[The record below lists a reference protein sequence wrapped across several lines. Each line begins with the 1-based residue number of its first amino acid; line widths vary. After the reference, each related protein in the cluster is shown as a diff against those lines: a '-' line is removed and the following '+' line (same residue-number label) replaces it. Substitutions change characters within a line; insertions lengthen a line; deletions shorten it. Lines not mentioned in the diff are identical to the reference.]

1 MPNIEYTIKL
11 NFMKKLVT
19 PITLLCLFLVV
30 FSSSLK
36 AQLNYLPGGFSTS
49 VSTYTDLGTGG
60 SAISVN
66 NSDDG
71 FSAPLPIGFTFNFN
85 GASYDSFTFS
95 TNGFIKLGRDTASR
109 QFLFTTMAQ
118 PPANGPFTAATS
130 PAPLGRDSS
139 FIFAFGQD
147 IIPLNP
153 SDAYRYE
160 VSGFPGT
167 QVCTI
172 QWKNVKDK
180 LQGGVAGLWDT
191 INFQIKLFE
200 GTNVIQIM
208 YGKWTSTSNINA
220 ARFSA
225 VGLVG
230 NSMTTANQN
239 LHLVKGSTVAWGG
252 AVANTGFYLNNA
264 VNYRNPTSTPAG
276 PAPENGR
283 TYTFTPLM
291 LNDASVRAVYAQ
303 GKVALPY
310 YRPDSIRANIANT
323 GINTLTGLVV
333 TLTISGAN
341 TYTTTATIASLAP
354 NANTN
359 VSFAPYYP
367 TNLGASLITVSVPT
381 DDNPANNNRNYSF
394 SVGEH
399 VQSYIDTLVPS
410 SGGNG
415 TTIPNFWGAKYFI
428 QGSGMITQVRSL
440 LASNSEAANDT
451 VCGLVL
457 DSTGRVLARS
467 PNYIVQTSDLG
478 TTLVFNMTMPAVVT
492 NQSVIVGIAGG
503 QSVDGLNY
511 FLGTS
516 QTETPIRPDVQ
527 FYFMTQTFPGG
538 VTSLNVGNVYAN
550 PVGWGTTRLMMEC
563 KVDPLPPV
571 DVGVSASGPNAAVK
585 VPTNVSIPLR
595 AVVKNFGT
603 QLRPN
608 GIQVRYQVNG
618 GAIVGPVLTSLPI
631 NPGDTTSVVF
641 AGTSALNFGSAG
653 NYTVKIF
660 TSLAGDGLIGN
671 DTLTVV
677 YQAQAAQTLPFL
689 LANNLMASFTTLGNS
704 PAIWKQG
711 TAIQA
716 TGTSSSLVTYADNI
730 NSISGREA
738 WLISPPISLVGTVNP
753 MLHFQLAHGPNTF
766 SGTDDT
772 LEVMVS
778 TDGGL
783 NYVSLFNKSSQLS
796 APSLGTD
803 TPTALF
809 YTPGYAQDWRYESVN
824 LSSFAGSPYITLA
837 FRNKSASG
845 NSIYIGGLSLANAAN
860 TSNQSVGFASSFYN
874 NELSLTFSSIGNASG
889 SISMSRYATAP
900 FSQASPVFATNA
912 NATTNNASI
921 FTPSNA
927 SVTHW
932 YSIAYSG
939 IGTGNYSPSISYSI
953 NLDLTTIPGI
963 SSTDSLYII
972 RRSDFSGSWQAVNT
986 SVSGV
991 NLYTGLL
998 TGFGDFGIG
1007 SIPSRNALPVTWL
1020 SFSGAIKNANEN
1032 DLHWQTSMEQN
1043 AHYFEVE
1050 YSLDNQNFESVGKV
1064 LAAGNSKKVNTYSF
1078 NHKHGLPAM
1087 KSFFY
1092 RIKQVDV
1099 DGVFSYSKTIVL
1111 SDETLLSN
1119 KPEVVLNNPFSGIL
1133 SIGLSQ
1139 ADASAVFIRVMDAQ
1153 GKIVL
1158 EKMYEAPAGYAT
1170 CELNELSKNGAGFY
1184 YLEIERN
1191 QEIFYKRKLVKTVE

>member
-1 MPNIEYTIKL
+1 
-11 NFMKKLVT
+11 MKKVCT
-19 PITLLCLFLVV
+19 PIILFWAFL
-30 FSSSLK
+30 FMLSNQLK

-49 VSTYTDLGTGG
+49 IATYTDIGTSGT
-60 SAISVN
+60 AISV
-66 NSDDG
+66 SDADDG
-71 FSAPLPIGFTFNFN
+71 FSAALPIGFMFNFN
-85 GASYDSFTFS
+85 GATYDSFTFS

-109 QFLFTTMAQ
+109 QFLFTTQAQ

-147 IIPLNP
+147 IFPLNP

-167 QVCTI
+167 QICTI
-172 QWKNVKDK
+172 QWKNVRDK

-200 GTNVIQIM
+200 GTNVIEIV

-230 NSMTTANQN
+230 NSMTIANQN
-239 LHLVKGSTVAWGG
+239 LHLVKGSTVAWSG

-276 PAPENGR
+276 PAPELGR

-341 TYTTTATIASLAP
+341 TYTTSATITSLAP

-359 VSFAPYYP
+359 VSFAPYLP
-367 TNLGASLITVSVPT
+367 TNLGASLITVSVPA

-415 TTIPNFWGAKYFI
+415 TTIPNFWGSKYFI
-428 QGSGMITQVRSL
+428 EGSGMVTQVRSL

-563 KVDPLPPV
+563 KVDPLPPI
-571 DVGVSASGPNAAVK
+571 DVGISASGPNAAVK

-595 AVVKNFGT
+595 AVVRNFGT
-603 QLRPN
+603 QLRSS

-618 GAIVGPVLTSLPI
+618 GAVVGPVSTAVAL

-641 AGTSALNFGSAG
+641 AGTAALNFGSAG
-653 NYTVKIF
+653 NFTVKIF

-677 YQAQAAQTLPFL
+677 FQAQAAQTLPYL
-689 LANNLMASFTTLGNS
+689 QANNLLSTFTTLNNT

-711 TAIQA
+711 TAMQA
-716 TGTSSSLVTYADNI
+716 NGVSNSLVTFADNI
-730 NSISGREA
+730 STTNGREA
-738 WLISPPISLVGTVNP
+738 WLLSPPISLVGSANP
-753 MLHFQLAHGPNTF
+753 VLHFQVAHGPNTF
-766 SGTDDT
+766 AGTDDT
-772 LEVMVS
+772 LEVLVS

-783 NYVSLFNKSSQLS
+783 NYTSLYLKSSQLS
-796 APSLGTD
+796 IPALGSD
-803 TPTALF
+803 TPSALF
-809 YTPGYAQDWRYESVN
+809 YTPNFSQDWRYESVN
-824 LSSFAGSPYITLA
+824 LSLFAGAPYITLA
-837 FRNKSASG
+837 FKNKSGSG
-845 NSIYIGGLSLANAAN
+845 NSIYIGGLSVANVAN
-860 TSNQSVGFASSFYN
+860 INTQSVSFASSFYN
-874 NELSLTFSSIGNASG
+874 AELSVTFSSIGNTAG
-889 SISMSRYATAP
+889 GISMSRHSSAP
-900 FSQASPVFATNA
+900 FTSASPVFASNTNA
-912 NATTNNASI
+912 TSNNSSI

-927 SVTHW
+927 SITHW
-932 YSIAYSG
+932 YSLAYSG
-939 IGTGNYSPSISYSI
+939 IGVGNYSPSVSYSVNI
-953 NLDLTTIPGI
+953 DITNIPGI
-963 SSTDSLYII
+963 SSVDSLYII
-972 RRSDFSGSWQAVNT
+972 RRSDFSGSWQAVST
-986 SVSGV
+986 SISGV
-991 NLYTGLL
+991 NLYTGLIS
-998 TGFGDFGIG
+998 GFGDIGIG
-1007 SIPSRNALPVTWL
+1007 SIPSRNALPVSWL
-1020 SFSGAIKNANEN
+1020 AFTGKIVNEQKNELNWQTSQEMNADYFELEFGSDPNNFVPVGKLKAAGNSNTIQQYTMAHAHQEQGLNTFYYRVKQVDTDGKYSYSKTITLSNEITQVNKPEISVINPFSGAIKFGLN
-1032 DLHWQTSMEQN
+1032 QTDFSEISIR
-1043 AHYFEVE
+1043 V
-1050 YSLDNQNFESVGKV
+1050 LDNQGRVV
-1064 LAAGNSKKVNTYSF
+1064 YANS
-1078 NHKHGLPAM
+1078 
-1087 KSFFY
+1087 
-1092 RIKQVDV
+1092 R
-1099 DGVFSYSKTIVL
+1099 
-1111 SDETLLSN
+1111 
-1119 KPEVVLNNPFSGIL
+1119 
-1133 SIGLSQ
+1133 
-1139 ADASAVFIRVMDAQ
+1139 
-1153 GKIVL
+1153 
-1158 EKMYEAPAGYAT
+1158 EA
-1170 CELNELSKNGAGFY
+1170 NAGFSMHELPETATLANGLY
-1184 YLEIERN
+1184 YIEIS
-1191 QEIFYKRKLVKTVE
+1191 KLGAPILLQKLIKVTE

>member
-1 MPNIEYTIKL
+1 LIG
-11 NFMKKLVT
+11 
-19 PITLLCLFLVV
+19 
-30 FSSSLK
+30 FSLQLK

-49 VSTYTDLGTGG
+49 ITTYTDLGTGG
-60 SAISVN
+60 TAISVSN
-66 NSDDG
+66 TDDG
-71 FSAPLPIGFTFNFN
+71 FSAALPIGFTFNFN

-109 QFLFTTMAQ
+109 QFLFTSHAQ

-130 PAPLGRDSS
+130 PVPTGSDSS

-147 IIPLNP
+147 LIPLNP

-180 LQGGVAGLWDT
+180 LQASVAGLWDT
-191 INFQIKLFE
+191 INFQVKLYE
-200 GTNVIQIM
+200 GTNVIEVV
-208 YGKWTSTSNINA
+208 YGKWRSTSSISA

-230 NSMTTANQN
+230 RSMTVANQN

-276 PAPENGR
+276 PAPELGR

-310 YRPDSIRANIANT
+310 YRADSIRANIANT

-341 TYTTTATIASLAP
+341 TYTTTATIGSLAP

-381 DDNPANNNRNYSF
+381 DDNPANNNRTYSF

-399 VQSYIDTLVPS
+399 IHSYIDTLVPS

-415 TTIPNFWGAKYFI
+415 TTIPNFWGARYFI
-428 QGSGMITQVRSL
+428 EGSGMVTQVRSP
-440 LASNSEAANDT
+440 LASNSDAVNDT

-457 DSTGRVLARS
+457 DSTGRILAKS
-467 PNYIVQTSDLG
+467 PSYIVQSSDLG
-478 TTLVFNMTMPAVVT
+478 TTLVFNMTMPAVVS

-503 QSVDGLNY
+503 QSVNGLNY

-516 QTETPIRPDVQ
+516 QTEVPIRPDVS

-538 VTSLNVGNVYAN
+538 VSSLNVGNVYAN

-563 KVDPLPPV
+563 KVDPLPPI
-571 DVGVSASGPNAAVK
+571 DVGISASGPNAAVK
-585 VPTNVSIPLR
+585 VPTNVAIPLR
-595 AVVKNFGT
+595 AVIKNFGT

-618 GAIVGPVLTSLPI
+618 GAVVGPVLSSSPI
-631 NPGDTTSVVF
+631 NPGDTTSVLF

-689 LANNLMASFTTLGNS
+689 AANNLLSSFTTLNNT

-716 TGTSSSLVTYADNI
+716 NGIGNSLVTFADNI
-730 NSISGREA
+730 SSVSGREA
-738 WLISPPISLVGTVNP
+738 WLLSPPISLVGAVNP
-753 MLHFQLAHGPNTF
+753 VLHFQLAHGPNTF
-766 SGTDDT
+766 AGTDDT
-772 LEVMVS
+772 LEVLVS
-778 TDGGL
+778 TNGGL
-783 NYVSLFNKSSQLS
+783 TYTSLYSKSSQLS

-803 TPTALF
+803 TPTSLIYVPNF
-809 YTPGYAQDWRYESVN
+809 AQDWRYESVN
-824 LSSFAGSPYITLA
+824 LSLFAGAPYITLA
-837 FRNKSASG
+837 FKNRCASG
-845 NSIYIGGLSLANAAN
+845 NSIYIGGLSIANAAN
-860 TSNQSVGFASSFYN
+860 TNNQSVSFASSFYN
-874 NELSLTFSSIGNASG
+874 SELSITFSSIGNASG
-889 SISMSRYATAP
+889 SISMSRHAVAP
-900 FSQASPVFATNA
+900 YTSASPVFATNTS
-912 NATTNNASI
+912 ATTNNASV

-927 SVTHW
+927 SITHW
-932 YSIAYSG
+932 YSLAYSG
-939 IGTGNYSPSISYSI
+939 IGTGNYSPSVSYSI
-953 NLDLTTIPGI
+953 NIDITNIPGI
-963 SSTDSLYII
+963 TSTDSLYII
-972 RRSDFSGSWQAVNT
+972 RRSDFSGSWQAVST

-991 NLYTGLL
+991 NLYTGLIS
-998 TGFGDFGIG
+998 GFGDIGIG
-1007 SIPSRNALPVTWL
+1007 SVPSRNVLPVTWL
-1020 SFSGAIKNANEN
+1020 QFNASKKDAFTNALLWKTSNEIN
-1032 DLHWQTSMEQN
+1032 SD
-1043 AHYFEVE
+1043 YFEVE
-1050 YSLDNQNFESVGKV
+1050 YSPDGSSFETLGRVN
-1064 LAAGNSKKVNTYSF
+1064 AAGNSKRVQTYVYDHSIGR
-1078 NHKHGLPAM
+1078 NAAEIAY
-1087 KSFFY
+1087 Y
-1092 RIKQVDV
+1092 RIKQIDT
-1099 DGVFSYSKTIVL
+1099 DGAFSYSKTIQL
-1111 SDETLLSN
+1111 GSDQN
-1119 KPEVVLNNPFSGIL
+1119 KEPEINVSNPFSKNV
-1133 SIGLSQ
+1133 SIGLNQ
-1139 ADASAVFIRVMDAQ
+1139 NEAAELLIRVMDGQ

-1158 EKMYEAPAGYAT
+1158 EKNYTAPAGYSGIA
-1170 CELNELSKNGAGFY
+1170 LNELDGKSAGFY
-1184 YLEIERN
+1184 YLEISRN
-1191 QEIFYKRKLVKTVE
+1191 NEIVYQRKLVKTND